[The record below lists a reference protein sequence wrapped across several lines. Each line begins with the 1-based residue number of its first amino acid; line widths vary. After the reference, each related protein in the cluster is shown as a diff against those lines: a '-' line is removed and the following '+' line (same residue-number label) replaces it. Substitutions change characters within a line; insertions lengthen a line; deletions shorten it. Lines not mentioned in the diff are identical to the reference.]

1 MRLLIIF
8 LLFFNSCYAGGQE
21 PQYPQPLPV
30 PPIEVTPASDGE
42 NLRNSV
48 NLHRMTLGL
57 KPLAPS
63 DQLTCAASLQ
73 AAYLWVHGDCGHMGP
88 GGQNFSQRVK
98 MCGGRIAARGEVVAC
113 GHTDFVQV
121 VYDWKDDPGH
131 ADIILNPKATHAGG
145 ARVGD
150 RWVMV
155 VDYGS

>member
-21 PQYPQPLPV
+21 PQYPEPV
-30 PPIEVTPASDGE
+30 PPIEATPVSDGE
-42 NLRNSV
+42 NLRNSI
-48 NLHRMTLGL
+48 NLHRMVLGL

-73 AAYLWVHGDCGHMGP
+73 ASWLWLHGGCGHVGP
-88 GGQNFSQRVK
+88 GGQNFGQRVK
-98 MCGGRIAARGEVVAC
+98 ICGGGVAARGEVVAC
-113 GHTDFVQV
+113 GHTDFVNV
-121 VYDWKDDPGH
+121 VYDWREQPDH
-131 ADIILNPKATHAGG
+131 AHIILNPKASHAGG

-150 RWVMV
+150 KWVMV